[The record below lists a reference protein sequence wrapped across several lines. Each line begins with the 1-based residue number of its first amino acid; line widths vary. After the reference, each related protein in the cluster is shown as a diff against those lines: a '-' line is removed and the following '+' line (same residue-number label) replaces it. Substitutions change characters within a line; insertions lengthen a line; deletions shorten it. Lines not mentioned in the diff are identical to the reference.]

1 MNYFIFL
8 QAKLQ
13 LPAPAVAAPAA
24 AAAASSVAGGRS
36 RHESD
41 PDADQELLAA
51 SIAPCAIAS
60 PAADGEAASVH
71 LPPVS
76 DEAVAECLAAFRDAC
91 GAHCDM
97 DACASC
103 GMICFGQAVQWI
115 HLSELNALKLS
126 DEAVATYHSSEPQRV
141 HFTRHVHGD
150 SVYYLHSQL
159 VTADSKAP
167 LCPTCLQSIRR
178 MSVPSKNVKHVDF
191 GQLGGDL
198 ELTRLEME
206 IVALST
212 LYRQEIKI
220 SKSGADGLKGHV
232 CCFPHNGSDVLAALS
247 NRNKEFPNVAA
258 VRDQLRIVYVGEAK
272 HWNELTK
279 QAAARARFFKANPS
293 FTVRPSVVLKFLRL
307 KKELDPAYSN
317 VVINDAPEV
326 IEALAKLPDELLDR
340 AIVSESLRAR
350 ELEAHVN
357 ARYTAVTEP
366 GPLYLSQAHDA
377 AAPAVPAGSDGPA
390 QPADPTAPSAVI
402 VDNADD
408 LDLDDLHFPPLQPS
422 AEPAIP
428 AALSDQPV
436 DQQAIPLRE
445 SFVGPPPQAPA
456 PCMPDVLASFGI
468 ATVTTCDC
476 SPSTMP

>member
-1 MNYFIFL
+1 M

-13 LPAPAVAAPAA
+13 LPAPAVAAPAAFSAPAA

-41 PDADQELLAA
+41 PDAAQELLAA

-103 GMICFGQAVQWI
+103 GVICFGQAVQWI

-126 DEAVATYHSSEPQRV
+126 DEAAATYHSSEPQRV

-167 LCPTCLQSIRR
+167 LCPTCLQSVRR

-198 ELTRLEME
+198 ELFLPRHLAQSLLVLLMVTPLEH
-206 IVALST
+206 
-212 LYRQEIKI
+212 Q
-220 SKSGADGLKGHV
+220 
-232 CCFPHNGSDVLAALS
+232 
-247 NRNKEFPNVAA
+247 
-258 VRDQLRIVYVGEAK
+258 
-272 HWNELTK
+272 
-279 QAAARARFFKANPS
+279 
-293 FTVRPSVVLKFLRL
+293 
-307 KKELDPAYSN
+307 
-317 VVINDAPEV
+317 
-326 IEALAKLPDELLDR
+326 
-340 AIVSESLRAR
+340 
-350 ELEAHVN
+350 
-357 ARYTAVTEP
+357 
-366 GPLYLSQAHDA
+366 
-377 AAPAVPAGSDGPA
+377 
-390 QPADPTAPSAVI
+390 PTAQT
-402 VDNADD
+402 NGT
-408 LDLDDLHFPPLQPS
+408 LD
-422 AEPAIP
+422 
-428 AALSDQPV
+428 
-436 DQQAIPLRE
+436 
-445 SFVGPPPQAPA
+445 
-456 PCMPDVLASFGI
+456 
-468 ATVTTCDC
+468 
-476 SPSTMP
+476 